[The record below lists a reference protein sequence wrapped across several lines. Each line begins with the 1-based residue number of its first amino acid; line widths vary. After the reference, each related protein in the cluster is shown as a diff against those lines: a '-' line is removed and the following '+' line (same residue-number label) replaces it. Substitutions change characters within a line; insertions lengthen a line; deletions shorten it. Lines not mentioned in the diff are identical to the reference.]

1 MENLFYAGTLF
12 RIWVPL
18 FCQKD
23 PFSLLMLLFWE
34 ENRRFGTLVGVKRLQ
49 SEPTCSMLIY
59 FIPVKCFGII
69 LSLSV
74 RH

>member
-1 MENLFYAGTLF
+1 ML
-12 RIWVPL
+12 VPFSGFGSPY
-18 FCQKD
+18 FCLKG
-23 PFSLLMLLFWE
+23 SLLMLLFWE
-34 ENRRFGTLVGVKRLQ
+34 EKIYFGTLVGVKRLQ
-49 SEPTCSMLIY
+49 SEPTCFMLIY